1 MVWEIG
7 FSKQA
12 GKFLKQHHL
21 PDNFA
26 VEPIRKVIQR
36 FQGEI
41 TAINIKRLSGKWEGC
56 SRVRVG
62 KNRIIF
68 SINFERQKVLIEI
81 IDNRGGVYR

>member
-12 GKFLKQHHL
+12 ENFLKQHHL
-21 PDNFA
+21 PSGFA
-26 VEPIRKVIQR
+26 IEPIRKVIR
-36 FQGEI
+36 RLQGEI
-41 TAINIKRLSGKWEGC
+41 VAINIKRLSGKWEGC

-68 SINFERQKVLIEI
+68 SINFEKQIVLIEI
-81 IDNRGGVYR
+81 IDNRSDAYR